1 MPSDQTSSQCS
12 PGPSGGV
19 ARVNTDWSLPAGA
32 ELAEGPGGLPVL
44 RLTSTG
50 GSGEVFLNGAHVA
63 SWAPSGHFPVLWMSD
78 DSRYAE
84 GEPIRGGIPICFP
97 WFNRLPEHPYVPQHG
112 FARIQPWRL
121 VEVGEED
128 GRLHARFQLTD
139 TELSRASVWPY
150 RFQATYV
157 VTMGEKLD
165 LALEV
170 QNRAEVEF
178 EFEEALHTYF
188 AVGDVHLA
196 RVRGLTQFD
205 YYSDDL
211 RGARED
217 SPVRIRDGVSR
228 RYPAATSAIIDD
240 PMNHRSIHV
249 ISQGAAG
256 AVLWNP
262 GPAEAAAIPDFA
274 DLGWRRML
282 CFETCN
288 IGDGRVLLEPGA
300 THRMRATVSVSAL

>member
-1 MPSDQTSSQCS
+1 M
-12 PGPSGGV
+12 
-19 ARVNTDWSLPAGA
+19 
-32 ELAEGPGGLPVL
+32 
-44 RLTSTG
+44 
-50 GSGEVFLNGAHVA
+50 FLNGAHVV
-63 SWAPSGHFPVLWMSD
+63 SWAPSGQLPVLWMSD

-112 FARIQPWRL
+112 FARIQPWTL

-128 GRLHARFQLTD
+128 GRLHARFQLRD

-157 VTMGEKLD
+157 VTMGDKLD

-170 QNRAEVEF
+170 QNHADVEF
-178 EFEEALHTYF
+178 EFEEAMHTYF
-188 AVGDVHLA
+188 AVGDVHVA
-196 RVRGLTQFD
+196 RVRGLTRVRLLQRWP
-205 YYSDDL
+205 S
-211 RGARED
+211 RAPGRD

-249 ISQGAAG
+249 ISQGATG

-262 GPAEAAAIPDFA
+262 GPVEAAAIPDFA

-288 IGDGRVLLEPGA
+288 IGDGRVLLEPGPPTGCA
-300 THRMRATVSVSAL
+300 QRYPSARCERRDFPGCSRDPCSARGLSASDRGRPTS

>member
-1 MPSDQTSSQCS
+1 
-12 PGPSGGV
+12 
-19 ARVNTDWSLPAGA
+19 
-32 ELAEGPGGLPVL
+32 
-44 RLTSTG
+44 
-50 GSGEVFLNGAHVA
+50 
-63 SWAPSGHFPVLWMSD
+63 MSD

-97 WFNRLPEHPYVPQHG
+97 WFNRLPEHAWAPQHG
-112 FARIQPWRL
+112 FARIQPWAL
-121 VEVGEED
+121 TDVSEEN
-128 GRLHARFQLTD
+128 GRLRARFRLTD
-139 TELSRASVWPY
+139 TELSRDSVWPH

-157 VTMGEKLD
+157 VTVGEKLD

-170 QNRAEVEF
+170 QNRADAGF

-196 RVRGLTQFD
+196 RVRGLEGFD
-205 YYSDDL
+205 YYCDGL
-211 RGARED
+211 PAARES
-217 SPVRIRDGVSR
+217 SPVRIRDGASR

-240 PMNHRSIHV
+240 LMNHRSIHV
-249 ISQGAAG
+249 TSQGATG

-262 GPAEAAAIPDFA
+262 GPVEAAAIPDFA

-288 IGDGRVLLEPGA
+288 FGGGRVRLEPGA
-300 THRMRATVSVSAL
+300 THRMRASVSVSAL

>member
-1 MPSDQTSSQCS
+1 M
-12 PGPSGGV
+12 
-19 ARVNTDWSLPAGA
+19 NTDGSLPAGA

-44 RLTSTG
+44 RLTSKG
-50 GSGEVFLNGAHVA
+50 GSGEVLLNGAHVV
-63 SWAPSGHFPVLWMSD
+63 SWAPRGQLPVLWMSD

-97 WFNRLPEHPYVPQHG
+97 WFNRLPERPHAPQHG
-112 FARIQPWRL
+112 FARIQPWVL
-121 VEVGEED
+121 KEVTEED
-128 GRLHARFQLTD
+128 GRLRAQFRLMD

-150 RFQATYV
+150 RFRATYV
-157 VTMGEKLD
+157 VTVGETLN

-188 AVGDVHLA
+188 AVGDVRVA
-196 RVRGLTQFD
+196 RIRGLTELE
-205 YYSDDL
+205 YYSEDL
-211 RGARED
+211 PGVRES
-217 SPVRIRDGVSR
+217 SPVRILDGVSR

-249 ISQGAAG
+249 TSQGATG

-262 GPAEAAAIPDFA
+262 GPVEAAAIPDFA
-274 DLGWRRML
+274 DLGWRKML

-288 IGDGRVLLEPGA
+288 IGNGRVQLEPGA
-300 THRMRATVSVSAL
+300 AHRMSATVSVSAL